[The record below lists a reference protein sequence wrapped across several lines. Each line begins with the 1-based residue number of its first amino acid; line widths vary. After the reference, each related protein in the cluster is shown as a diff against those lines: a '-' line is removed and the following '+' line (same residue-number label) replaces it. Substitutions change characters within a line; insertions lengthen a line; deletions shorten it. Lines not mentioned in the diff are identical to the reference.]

1 MPKLVSLLDTTGKVV
16 RQPPF
21 WVATAAA
28 VARVRPHRGRPTAVR
43 ALAGYGAAGVVANLV
58 LKPMFGRERPPGAGN
73 LIRPPTSSFPS
84 GHAACDTAFAVIAA
98 REIPSLTVPM
108 VALTTASH
116 WSLWRTHSHY
126 VSDILAGDAVGVAL
140 ALVIGRLWPSP
151 TPDPQVAAPPAPDA
165 SRHA

>member
-1 MPKLVSLLDTTGKVV
+1 VSRIATVLDTTGKVV

-21 WVATAAA
+21 WVAAAGL
-28 VARVRPHRGRPTAVR
+28 VARFRPHGGRPTAVR

-84 GHAACDTAFAVIAA
+84 GHAACDTAFAVIVG
-98 REIPSLTVPM
+98 REIPSLTGPM
-108 VALTTASH
+108 IALTTASH

-140 ALVIGRLWPSP
+140 ALAVHRLWPPPPRDAQES
-151 TPDPQVAAPPAPDA
+151 AALTESHQA
-165 SRHA
+165 